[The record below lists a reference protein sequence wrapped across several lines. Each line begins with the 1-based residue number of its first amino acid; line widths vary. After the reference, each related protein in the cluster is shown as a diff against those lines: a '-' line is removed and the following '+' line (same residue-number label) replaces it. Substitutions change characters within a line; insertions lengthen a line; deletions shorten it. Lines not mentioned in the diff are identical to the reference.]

1 MCNTVHAPHPTN
13 HLMTSWFPADM
24 GSMHHWMAWRR
35 SHTCAKFAN
44 EQLTYIYEVHRDKW
58 ALART
63 SWCMHNQCMHNQCVW
78 LCTSVS
84 SISHIH
90 TYARTQTHIHT
101 LLVLLWPRSQLGLS
115 TLFCARLLAL
125 LMLDLWEHRQHNL
138 DLTQESRLG
147 FVQSCWRCWCL
158 TCENTGSTFYIW
170 RRRCVRVRHK
180 VIADAEGGIVKF
192 SGGTRYHT
200 YVKHSS
206 ATTSSLRPSNTP
218 WPRLQILQRHTLS
231 YVRQTQL
238 EQHYQ
243 LDELFRDCGSHRS

>member
-1 MCNTVHAPHPTN
+1 MRHIPPIIWWHHGFLQIWGACTTGWPDAVHTRAQNLQTSSSRTFTKYIETN
-13 HLMTSWFPADM
+13 ELSLEHLDA
-24 GSMHHWMAWRR
+24 
-35 SHTCAKFAN
+35 
-44 EQLTYIYEVHRDKW
+44 
-58 ALART
+58 
-63 SWCMHNQCMHNQCVW
+63 
-78 LCTSVS
+78 CT
-84 SISHIH
+84 INACTINA
-90 TYARTQTHIHT
+90 YD
-101 LLVLLWPRSQLGLS
+101 
-115 TLFCARLLAL
+115 CARLWAASVTYTHTHARKHTYTPCLFCFGRDHSLA
-125 LMLDLWEHRQHNL
+125 WARC
-138 DLTQESRLG
+138 SVRG
-147 FVQSCWRCWCL
+147 CWRCWCL

-231 YVRQTQL
+231 YVRQKQLSYKISLRPSNTARPRLQILERHTLSYVRQTQL